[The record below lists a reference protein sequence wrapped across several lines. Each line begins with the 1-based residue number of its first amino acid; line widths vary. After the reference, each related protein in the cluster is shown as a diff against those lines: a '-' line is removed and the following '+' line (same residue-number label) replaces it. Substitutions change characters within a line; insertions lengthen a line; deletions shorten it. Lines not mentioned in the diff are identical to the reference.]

1 MIKKIILGFFI
12 GTSAF
17 AAHQVEFNFNR
28 MEAEGQVRLDL
39 SEMGVPLEGA
49 YAGARILDGDN
60 SHSDKIEDIS
70 PLYEI
75 SFTVMRPVE
84 RVPGLSLGLGMKGEY
99 TKFDGDHYAAIPLGV
114 EADMKLPWVTP
125 VPVHVGG
132 ALYYAPSDLV
142 FHDGDKYLEVRTYL
156 DAEVIH
162 HKHIEVGYR
171 NIDPDLK
178 THPIKSNTVTYNE
191 AFYVGLRLDF

>member
-1 MIKKIILGFFI
+1 MMKKIILGALI

-17 AAHQVEFNFNR
+17 AAHQAEFNFNDK
-28 MEAEGQVRLDL
+28 EVEGQVRFDL
-39 SEMGVPLEGA
+39 SKMGVPLEGA
-49 YAGARILDGDN
+49 YAGARILNGN
-60 SHSDKIEDIS
+60 KRNSDKIEDIS
-70 PLYEI
+70 PLKEV

-84 RVPGLSLGLGMKGEY
+84 SVAGLSLGFGIKGEY
-99 TKFDGDHYAAIPLGV
+99 TKFDGARYAAIPLGL
-114 EADMKLPWVTP
+114 EADMKLPLATP
-125 VPVHVGG
+125 FPLHIGG

-162 HKHIEVGYR
+162 NGHVEVGYR

-178 THPIKSNTVTYNE
+178 THYIKSNSVTYNE
-191 AFYVGLRLDF
+191 AFYCGLRLDF

>member
-1 MIKKIILGFFI
+1 MIKKIILGTLI

-17 AAHQVEFNFNR
+17 AAHQVEFNLNR
-28 MEAEGQVRLDL
+28 IEAEGQVRFDL

-49 YAGARILDGDN
+49 YAGARILNGDKR
-60 SHSDKIEDIS
+60 HSDKIEEIS
-70 PLYEI
+70 PLKEV

-84 RVPGLSLGLGMKGEY
+84 RVPGLSLGLGIKGEY
-99 TKFDGDHYAAIPLGV
+99 TKFDGERYAAIPLGI
-114 EADMKLPWVTP
+114 EADMKLPLETP
-125 VPVHVGG
+125 LPWHLGG
-132 ALYYAPSDLV
+132 ALYYAPSDLT

-162 HKHIEVGYR
+162 NGHIEVGYR

-191 AFYVGLRLDF
+191 AFYWGLRLDF